1 MMPMDKINFSLPKV
15 DIDQIIIANLII
27 VEN

>member
-1 MMPMDKINFSLPKV
+1 MMPMDRINFSLSKV
-15 DIDQIIIANLII
+15 DKDQIIIANLII

>member
-1 MMPMDKINFSLPKV
+1 MMPMDKINSSLPKV
-15 DIDQIIIANLII
+15 DMDQIIIANLII